1 MSVGIE
7 KLTKTVQ
14 HNCDI
19 ADAQHGGDYTMCTYL
34 MKMREYFRWVGGYG
48 FTDRIPSDELGDWL
62 EAREGRFDEL
72 QEADFS
78 PIEINGQQADP
89 FDAGLINNWL
99 NPHGLVYSAGLENC
113 ARAHFYLAHL
123 DSSEQQQDGYS
134 LHISG
139 KELARGLNSPPA
151 MMQESTIYLRREAL
165 RRLMWERLETWRWN
179 SLDNPMGRAFAH
191 YDLETDIEQTLSL
204 IAEHELESVRQ
215 HEIGEYLAGQVLGE
229 KWNHLL
235 ISVSGTP
242 AELMMRGLRDHL
254 ADCLTTI
261 PDLVEA
267 GRESSFHFLLGNL
280 SGMRTK
286 LFPSL
291 REEYESWRE
300 SGDRRGF
307 LELAKRG
314 QDHWQQLAVR
324 VLKLDEEDSRLRH
337 QVEAVVNDS
346 TL

>member
-7 KLTKTVQ
+7 KLIETVQ

-48 FTDRIPSDELGDWL
+48 FTDRIPADELGDWL
-62 EAREGRFDEL
+62 EEREERFDEL
-72 QEADFS
+72 EEADFS
-78 PIEINGQQADP
+78 SIEIDGHQADP
-89 FDAGLINNWL
+89 FDAELINSWL

-165 RRLMWERLETWRWN
+165 RRLMWERHETWRWN
-179 SLDNPMGRAFAH
+179 SLDNPMGRAFAG
-191 YDLETDIEQTLSL
+191 YDLETDIEEALTL
-204 IAEHELESVRQ
+204 IADHELESVRQ
-215 HEIGEYLAGQVLGE
+215 HEIGEYLAGQMLGD

-235 ISVSGTP
+235 MAVSGTP

-261 PDLVEA
+261 PYLVEE
-267 GRESSFHFLLGNL
+267 GRESSLHFLLGNL
-280 SGMRTK
+280 SGMRAK

-291 REEYESWRE
+291 RKEYESWRE
-300 SGDRRGF
+300 SGDRRSL

-314 QDHWQQLAVR
+314 QDHWQQLALA
-324 VLKLDEEDSRLRH
+324 VLEIDTEDLRLRH
-337 QVEAVVNDS
+337 RIEEVVNS
-346 TL
+346 SIL